1 MAAVQT
7 RRKRKLG
14 QFLHALRKR
23 AGKTEADY
31 HALTRKTQ
39 STLSRMENGYIS
51 PSWTELGALLGLY
64 GASESE
70 RREAEAL
77 WEDAKQD
84 GTRLVH
90 AAAFTPEA
98 RTYARQEA
106 DATEVRTIEMI
117 VIPGLLQT
125 PAYAAAIRLAGRRFL
140 DPSVSVEQAIAAL
153 AGRQR
158 RLPQLTLHAVI
169 DEAAL
174 HRVVGG
180 REVMRAQLLHL
191 LEAAKQPNITIRV
204 IPFGAGAYGT
214 MSGGGA
220 TALRFEEDDPSAVY
234 LEYAGG
240 GKWVDNPADVQN
252 YLLHFDEII
261 TEVALSPKE
270 SASLIRTLATALKE
284 T

>member
-14 QFLHALRKR
+14 QFLNALRKR
-23 AGKTEADY
+23 AGKTEIDY

-51 PSWTELGALLGLY
+51 PSWTELSALLALY
-64 GASESE
+64 GATDDE

-84 GTRLVH
+84 STRLAN

-106 DATEVRTIEMI
+106 DASEVRTIEMI

-125 PAYAAAIRLAGRRFL
+125 AAYAAAIRLAGRRFV
-140 DPSVSVEQAIAAL
+140 DASVSVEQAVAAL
-153 AGRQR
+153 ASRQR
-158 RLPQLTLHAVI
+158 RLPGLKLHAVI

-180 REVMRAQLLHL
+180 REVMVAQLSHL
-191 LEAAKQPNITIRV
+191 LDMSKQTNITIQV

-220 TALRFEEDDPSAVY
+220 TALLFEEGDPSTVY

-240 GKWVDNPADVQN
+240 GKWVDNPADVEK
-252 YLLHFDEII
+252 YLLHFQDMAG
-261 TEVALSPKE
+261 EVALPPKD
-270 SASLIRTLATALKE
+270 SASLIRALATALKE

>member
-14 QFLHALRKR
+14 QFLNALRKR
-23 AGKTEADY
+23 AGKTEVDY

-64 GASESE
+64 GASDVE

-84 GTRLVH
+84 GTRLVY

-106 DATEVRTIEMI
+106 DATEVRTVEMN

-125 PAYAAAIRLAGRRFL
+125 PAYAAAVRRAGKRFV
-140 DPSVSVEQAIAAL
+140 DGGVSVDQAKAAL

-158 RLPQLTLHAVI
+158 RLRTVRLDAVI
-169 DEAAL
+169 DESAL
-174 HRVVGG
+174 HRLVGG
-180 REVMRAQLLHL
+180 ADVMHEQLLHL
-191 LEAAKQPNITIRV
+191 VAATQNSNTTIRV
-204 IPFGAGAYGT
+204 IPFSVGAYGT

-220 TALRFEEDDPSAVY
+220 TALLFEDGDPSAVY

-252 YLLHFDEII
+252 YLLHFSEIAGGL
-261 TEVALSPKE
+261 ALSPKD
-270 SASLIRTLATALKE
+270 SVSLIRKMASALKE

>member
-14 QFLHALRKR
+14 QFLNALRKR
-23 AGKTEADY
+23 AGKTEVDY

-51 PSWTELGALLGLY
+51 PSWTELSALLALY
-64 GASESE
+64 GATEAE

-84 GTRLVH
+84 STRLVH
-90 AAAFTPEA
+90 AAVYTPEA

-106 DATEVRTIEMI
+106 DATEVRTIEMS

-125 PAYAAAIRLAGRRFL
+125 SAYAAAIRVVGERLVNSSAS
-140 DPSVSVEQAIAAL
+140 PEQVTAAL
-153 AGRQR
+153 ASRQR
-158 RLPQLTLHAVI
+158 RLSSLRLHAVI

-180 REVMRAQLLHL
+180 PAVMREQLSHL
-191 LEAAKQPNITIRV
+191 LDMGKRDNITIQV
-204 IPFGAGAYGT
+204 IAFGAGAYGT

-220 TALRFEEDDPSAVY
+220 TALRFDDSEPSVVY

-240 GKWVDNPADVQN
+240 GKWLDNRADVQKFLQYFEEMVN
-252 YLLHFDEII
+252 
-261 TEVALSPKE
+261 EVALSPKE
-270 SASLIRTLATALKE
+270 SAALIRERATALKG

>member
-14 QFLHALRKR
+14 QFLNALRKR
-23 AGKTEADY
+23 AGKTEIDY

-64 GASESE
+64 GATDSE

-84 GTRLVH
+84 GTRLVY

-125 PAYAAAIRLAGRRFL
+125 PAYAAAIRLAGQRFM
-140 DPSVSVEQAIAAL
+140 DSSVSAEQVAAAL
-153 AGRQR
+153 ANRQR
-158 RLPQLTLHAVI
+158 RLPGLRLHAVI

-180 REVMRAQLLHL
+180 TDVMREQLSHL
-191 LEAAKQPNITIRV
+191 LEKGKQDNITIQV
-204 IPFGAGAYGT
+204 VSFGAGAHGT

-220 TALRFEEDDPSAVY
+220 TALRFEDSDPSAVY

-240 GKWVDNPADVQN
+240 GKWVDNRADVQK
-252 YLLHFDEII
+252 YLLHFEEIVS
-261 TEVALSPKE
+261 EVALSPKD
-270 SASLIRTLATALKE
+270 SASLIRKLATALKD

>member
-14 QFLHALRKR
+14 QFLNGLRKR
-23 AGKTEADY
+23 AGKTEVDY

-64 GASESE
+64 GATDAE

-84 GTRLVH
+84 STRLAN
-90 AAAFTPEA
+90 AAAYTPEA

-125 PAYAAAIRLAGRRFL
+125 AAYASAVRLAGQRFL
-140 DPSVSVEQAIAAL
+140 DPSVPVDQAVAAL
-153 AGRQR
+153 ASRQR
-158 RLPQLTLHAVI
+158 RLPGLRLHAVI

-180 REVMRAQLLHL
+180 PDVMFAQLSHL
-191 LEAAKQPNITIRV
+191 LEMSRQPDITIQV

-220 TALRFEEDDPSAVY
+220 TALRFDDGDPSSVY

-240 GKWVDNPADVQN
+240 GKWVDNPADVEK
-252 YLLHFDEII
+252 YLLHFEDMAAQ
-261 TEVALSPKE
+261 VALSPKE
-270 SASLIRTLATALKE
+270 SAALIRKLATALKE